1 MRRFT
6 ITIDDDLDDTFGAHM
21 VSRGYANR
29 SEAVRDLIREE
40 MNKEHA
46 QQHPADPCVAVMSYL
61 YVPQQRSLALRL
73 IELQRD
79 NAGLIDS
86 CTATQVNEELRMEV
100 QLLRGRVSEVRAYA
114 WSVVSLPGVTHGE
127 VQLRVAQGALRD
139 NFIPAANLPLPRK
152 R

>member
-6 ITIDDDLDDTFGAHM
+6 ITIDEELDDCFGAHM
-21 VSRGYANR
+21 TTHGYANR
-29 SEAVRDLIREE
+29 SEAVRDLIRQE
-40 MNKEHA
+40 MNREQA
-46 QQHPADPCVAVMSYL
+46 QLHPADPCVAVMSYL

-79 NAGLIDS
+79 NTRLVDA

-114 WSVVSLPGVTHGE
+114 WSVVSMPGVMHGD
-127 VQLRVAQGALRD
+127 VQLRVAQDALRD
-139 NFIPAANLPLPRK
+139 NFIPAAELPQSGK